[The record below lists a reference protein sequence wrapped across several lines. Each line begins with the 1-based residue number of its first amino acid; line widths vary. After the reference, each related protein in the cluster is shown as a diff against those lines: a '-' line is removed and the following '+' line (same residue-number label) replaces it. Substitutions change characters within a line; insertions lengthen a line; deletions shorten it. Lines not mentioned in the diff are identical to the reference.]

1 MREQN
6 ESHPSWVRGLK
17 QFIVVRMKAGGESH
31 PSWVRGLKRIFQIQA
46 PRTRLRRTL
55 HGCVD

>member
-1 MREQN
+1 MGAWIEIYMSDGRNVEED

-17 QFIVVRMKAGGESH
+17 LSFRMQTVEIS
-31 PSWVRGLKRIFQIQA
+31 
-46 PRTRLRRTL
+46 TRRTL